1 MDDFDFDKLIESKL
15 EELCIEDHEGI
26 PQWLVEKKKDKA
38 PVIMSILMMTMNTLK
53 LTVERKRYVR
63 HRFWLQLFDS
73 VGEFF
78 RICEVIVPTMGGCD
92 PEYEEKDL
100 PMTFSTKSLDY
111 LTLQELNFETLK
123 VREKKN
129 GSPLWRY
136 EDGEDCWLVGMGRKF
151 RTKGDVSLAE
161 YSHDGVFNLNGGKV
175 FDVIEFKAHPYCLF
189 SQKKDWDEG
198 YVILHHAVELKV
210 KKVPTIEILREGRGV
225 WEAYYSEGRW
235 VYLWPRPGKSYVSD
249 LSAAKLIYDTYVSVS
264 VVQSDRVS
272 AVYNPSFQAVQ
283 SVGDVYNVLLND
295 KRVVRS
301 HRRPLAQE
309 VVSAKVVLYDQT
321 SLYYLNEIGKMFDL
335 VGGKIEL
342 GESSEEA
349 LLRESIEETGMR
361 VVGASKLGIIERVTN
376 GIVYTTYMYIAPY
389 SLNKPMK
396 NLIQRHGYSMDGVSP
411 WVSDFHSFI
420 RSQIPTFSR
429 MNEVWGQLSAKRVQ
443 KFDDLKRVVPVT
455 LSGVVEGVLQK
466 QPLYS
471 DEVRR
476 RLRDLGFP
484 MGRTDLNRLVRGPG
498 SMIKI
503 NDEGRM
509 ELRKSTERL
518 ADVGKKKS
526 EQKAVA
532 LTCREKAREKRKEK
546 KRKKKKDVFEDCDD
560 GSGVVETQRKEETK
574 DPLDVRGK
582 VSQELENRGDE
593 RLLGDVPEEGDVFFP
608 DFEEYGEEEEMPR
621 YVVSL
626 PDDFLKEIGM

>member
-1 MDDFDFDKLIESKL
+1 MDEFDFDKMIESEL
-15 EELCIEDHEGI
+15 GELCVEDHEGI
-26 PQWLVEKKKDKA
+26 PQWLVEKKKEKA
-38 PVIMSILMMTMNTLK
+38 PVIMSILVMTMNTLK
-53 LTVERKRYVR
+53 LTVERKRYIR
-63 HRFWLQLFDS
+63 HRFWQQLFDS

-92 PEYEEKDL
+92 PEYDEKDL
-100 PMTFSTKSLDY
+100 PMSFSTKSLDY

-136 EDGEDCWLVGMGRKF
+136 EDGEECWLIGMGRKF
-151 RTKGDVSLAE
+151 KTKGDVSLAE
-161 YSHDGVFNLNGGKV
+161 YSHDGVFNLAGGRV

-198 YVILHHAVELKV
+198 YVILHHAMELKV
-210 KKVPTIEILREGRGV
+210 KRVPTIEILREGRGV
-225 WEAYYSEGRW
+225 WEVYYSEGKW
-235 VYLWPRPGKSYVSD
+235 VYLWPRPGKSYVPD
-249 LSAAKLIYDTYVSVS
+249 LSAAKLMYDTYVSVS
-264 VVQSDRVS
+264 VVQSDRAS
-272 AVYNPSFQAVQ
+272 AVYNPAFQAVQ
-283 SVGDVYNVLLND
+283 SVGDVYNVLLNE

-309 VVSAKVVLYDQT
+309 VVSAKVILYDQT
-321 SLYYLNEIGKMFDL
+321 SLYYLDEVGKMFDL
-335 VGGKIEL
+335 VGGKVEL

-376 GIVYTTYMYIAPY
+376 GIVYTTFMYIAPY
-389 SLNKPMK
+389 FLNKPMK
-396 NLIQRHGYSMDGVSP
+396 NLVQRHGFSLEGVSP
-411 WVSDFHSFI
+411 WVLDFHKFI
-420 RSQIPTFSR
+420 RSQIPVFSR

-443 KFDDLKRVVPVT
+443 KFDDLKVVVPVT
-455 LSGVVEGVLQK
+455 LSGVVEGVLQA
-466 QPLYS
+466 QPMYS

-503 NDEGRM
+503 NEEGRM
-509 ELRKSTERL
+509 ELRKSTDRL
-518 ADVGKKKS
+518 ADVGKKK
-526 EQKAVA
+526 
-532 LTCREKAREKRKEK
+532 LTSREKAREKWKER

-560 GSGVVETQRKEETK
+560 GSETTANKEKKLKE
-574 DPLDVRGK
+574 DPPVLKSRIEPAHEK
-582 VSQELENRGDE
+582 NDE
-593 RLLGDVPEEGDVFFP
+593 RVAGDVPEESDVFFP

-626 PDDFLKEIGM
+626 PDEFLKGIGL